1 MSGTAE
7 LADSIRK
14 FAKKYQ
20 PSDKWFIGS
29 MRSDKS
35 IKVSGMTIDED
46 EYWYLA
52 DIDFNEMEEGDKVLV
67 FMPDDEKVI
76 LIGKVEEQ

>member
-20 PSDKWFIGS
+20 SPENWFIGT
-29 MRSDKS
+29 MREDKS
-35 IKVSGMTIDED
+35 IKVAGVVVDDD
-46 EYWYLA
+46 EYWYLSS
-52 DIDFNEMEEGDKVLV
+52 IDFDEINDGDKVLV
-67 FMPDDEKVI
+67 FKPDDEKIV
-76 LIGKVEEQ
+76 LIGKLEEQ